1 MTLIWYVAMNVII
14 DNATV
19 LYYCMYTVHTN
30 SRHIVVATYNVG
42 ELFIKELTMPIV
54 VMSTGQLGELRIIR
68 GDLLNRK

>member
-42 ELFIKELTMPIV
+42 RWIIY
-54 VMSTGQLGELRIIR
+54 QRIN
-68 GDLLNRK
+68 DANSCDVNRPVGGTQNN